1 MTARFRLIHCTYL
14 SLCLKITP
22 LNIMKNMIK
31 SRKPRILLSN
41 LPCILHAVIFA
52 VSVLCL
58 SIQAKELGTTQ
69 TSFNNIHPK
78 YALKKINIPSVD
90 FHQLTIDE
98 ALEILTI
105 KIEQQTDKKIT
116 PNFIIHDP
124 EGAFKN
130 SKVTMQ
136 LRNIPASI
144 MLEYIANQARA
155 SIRYDR
161 HAIIIFPR
169 KR

>member
-1 MTARFRLIHCTYL
+1 
-14 SLCLKITP
+14 
-22 LNIMKNMIK
+22 MKNMIK
-31 SRKPRILLSN
+31 SRKPRIIPS
-41 LPCILHAVIFA
+41 ILHAVIFTA
-52 VSVLCL
+52 SLSCL
-58 SIQAKELGTTQ
+58 SIQAQELGTAQ

-78 YALKKINIPSVD
+78 YALKQINIQAVD
-90 FHQLTIDE
+90 FYQLTIDE

-130 SKVTMQ
+130 RTVTMQ
-136 LRNIPASI
+136 LKNMPANTL
-144 MLEYIANQARA
+144 LEYIANQARA

-161 HAIIIFPR
+161 HAIILFPR